1 MAEDP
6 TAGRPF
12 IFAIDPGLTAGVC
25 LIQRDNLT
33 KLYSDELKWKEAARY
48 MALVFG
54 EFKTELD
61 VVCEAF
67 RITPQ
72 TAKNSAGAA
81 ATAIEQI
88 GQVRLMCLQYGVS
101 DGDSLPLQTPGDA
114 QDFSNGDKLRALG
127 WWHKGGKGHAN
138 MALRHAAL
146 RLLRTGCR
154 DRTLLGLDSEQPTEK
169 TS

>member
-1 MAEDP
+1 MADDP

-12 IFAIDPGLTAGVC
+12 IVAIDPGLMNGVC
-25 LIQRDNLT
+25 LIQRDGLL
-33 KLYSDELKWKEAARY
+33 KLYSDELGWKAMTRY
-48 MALVFG
+48 LAQVFL
-54 EFKTELD
+54 ELGDQVD
-61 VVCEAF
+61 VVVETF

-81 ATAIEQI
+81 NTAIEVI
-88 GQVRLMCLQYGVS
+88 GMVKLLCAQYSVS

-114 QDFSNGDKLRALG
+114 EAFTDGNKLRTLG

-154 DRTLLGLDSEQPTEK
+154 ERGLLGLD
-169 TS
+169 

>member
-1 MAEDP
+1 MADDP

-12 IFAIDPGLTAGVC
+12 VLAIDPGLTAGLC
-25 LIQRDNLT
+25 LIERDGLK
-33 KLYSDELKWKEAARY
+33 KLYSDELTWKPAARY
-48 MALVFG
+48 MARVFG
-54 EFKTELD
+54 ELTTQVD
-61 VVCEAF
+61 VVCESF

-88 GQVRLMCLQYGVS
+88 GQVRLLCLQYGVS
-101 DGDSLPLQTPGDA
+101 DGDTLPLQTPGDA
-114 QDFSNGDKLRALG
+114 QDFSDGDKLRALG

-154 DRTLLGLDSEQPTEK
+154 DRTLLGLSSE
-169 TS
+169 